1 MIHRALQNTAKAI
14 ADGTLQTFIPL
25 LSIFTLKTKPL
36 NLKMHYQ
43 FAPMFNVRYPDQQI
57 WMTARQVGK
66 TSQLCSSSV
75 IRSSFIP
82 FYDILHIQPR
92 DQQRTR
98 YHSTILKPLL
108 ESSIISDTIIK
119 HSQMGKVLLK
129 QFNSGSFMYL
139 GTAYA
144 SAGALRGLSGCSQI
158 VVDQLADVSYDFIPI
173 IKEVMSANIRYGYSV
188 YAGTPTTSDT
198 TCGILWD
205 KSSQA
210 QWIIK
215 CTHCNKQNIP
225 NPEQDL
231 QKMIGDKGIICA
243 KCGRQVSP
251 TNGGYVH
258 AFPDRQLTFP
268 GYHIAQPIHPLH
280 LMLDPMTKEPRKW
293 FALLAKIRDYGKL
306 QLYNEVYGWPYDQ
319 SINPLTLKDLTAA
332 QFDQTCNSLS
342 QVLNIANNYRCL
354 AIGIDWDGGGLLSQ
368 SFTAACI
375 AGLRN
380 DSNRIDILMG
390 KRWGKQTSPTDQ
402 ADEIMHWVDVI
413 GPDILAHDNAGA
425 GFVRMQ
431 ILKQKGL
438 LQTSTTPIPY
448 TYTRP
453 GKGDIVKF
461 AKAQRQTD
469 YYNYTLDKSRSL
481 AVLIQA
487 IKDASV
493 RIPKFNIQNKL
504 EPAYDFLA
512 LKQQPRMGFGNQPIV
527 IIGKKPGVPD
537 DFAHAVNFACS
548 AIWDRFHIYPVL
560 GRKYDTQAL
569 AQQYDNFSPRSQF
582 QDFKQAL
589 AMRVDLIQPSNDY
602 Y

>member
-1 MIHRALQNTAKAI
+1 
-14 ADGTLQTFIPL
+14 
-25 LSIFTLKTKPL
+25 
-36 NLKMHYQ
+36 MHYQ
-43 FAPMFNVRYPDQQI
+43 FAPLFNVRYPDQQI
-57 WMTARQVGK
+57 WMTGRQVGK
-66 TSQLCSSSV
+66 TSQLCQSESL
-75 IRSSFIP
+75 RSAFIP

-108 ESSIISDTIIK
+108 QSSIISDTLIK
-119 HSQMGKVLLK
+119 HSQVGKVLLK
-129 QFNSGSFMYL
+129 KFNSGSFMYL

-173 IKEVMSANIRYGYSV
+173 IKQVMSANIRYGYSV

-210 QWIIK
+210 QWTIK
-215 CTHCNKQNIP
+215 CQHCCKYNIP
-225 NPEQDL
+225 NPDQDL
-231 QKMIGDKGIICA
+231 QKMIGDVGLICA
-243 KCGRQVSP
+243 KCGKTVSP
-251 TNGGYVH
+251 KNGYYIH
-258 AFPDRQLTFP
+258 AFPERQYTFP

-280 LMLDPMTKEPRKW
+280 LLIDPVSNQPRKW
-293 FALLAKIRDYGKL
+293 FTLLDKINNYGKL

-319 SINPLTLKDLTAA
+319 SINPLTLRDLTNA
-332 QFDQTCNSLS
+332 QFQGTCQSLS
-342 QVLNIANNYRCL
+342 QVLDVVHNYRCL

-368 SFTAACI
+368 SFTAACL

-380 DSNRIDILMG
+380 DSNRIDVLMG
-390 KRWGKQTSPTDQ
+390 KRWGKQTSPTSQ
-402 ADEIMHWVDVI
+402 ADQIMHWVDVI

-461 AKAQRQTD
+461 AKAQRQQD

-487 IKDASV
+487 IKDCSV
-493 RIPKFNIQNKL
+493 RIPKFKL
-504 EPAYDFLA
+504 QDRSAPAYDFLA
-512 LKQQPRMGFGNQPIV
+512 LKQEPRMGFGNQPIV

-560 GRKYDTQAL
+560 GRKYQTDAI
-569 AQQYDNFSPRSQF
+569 ADQYQNFSPRSQF
-582 QDFKQAL
+582 QDFKKAL
-589 AMRVDLIQPSNDY
+589 QMRVDLIQPSDSY